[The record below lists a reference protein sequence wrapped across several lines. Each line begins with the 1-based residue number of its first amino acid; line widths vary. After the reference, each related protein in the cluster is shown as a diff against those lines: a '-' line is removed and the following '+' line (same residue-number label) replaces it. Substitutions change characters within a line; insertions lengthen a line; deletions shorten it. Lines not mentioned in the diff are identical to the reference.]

1 MVFVQVW
8 PQLSFPDA
16 HEMEDFPSILLEY
29 GLGRHRHQIAMG
41 GFLRPRLTV
50 LSPSSVGAGASGRR
64 EGIGGVWERALL
76 DGQNTL
82 KSNEVV

>member
-29 GLGRHRHQIAMG
+29 GLGCDRHQIAMG

-64 EGIGGVWERALL
+64 EGIGGVWERAVL